1 MTSFPSEKSK
11 WTPKSLSRSLLLVT
25 LVAQVT
31 SSTVA
36 TQANLPGDWPT
47 YGNGPAHTG
56 YFPGTLNGLPFAL
69 KWQTPMPHAVIS
81 QAAIGGGRVYF
92 SVGDYYS
99 AMTLRALDANTG
111 QGVWT
116 NALASTVRVG
126 PPTYDS
132 GSVFMQQGD
141 SVNPSYLKGY
151 DAATG
156 HTNWAASFISQGYHY
171 MAPVVAGGMVFTDTG
186 YYHGLTG
193 FSRANGAQQW
203 FWQLGGSEQWAP
215 AYYNG
220 EVYVWLGSFSE
231 YDPAIGT
238 LNWNL
243 TNGLSG
249 GASSRTVA
257 IADGRAYFTSDS
269 SLYAIN
275 LALHTN
281 AWSLSGPFSGT
292 PAVANG
298 IVYAVSNAVISAY
311 TTNGAFVRSYAA
323 SGGGATLYGQLIVTD
338 DVLIVGGS
346 YGIYVFRLADGTIQQ
361 YISSARPPYGIY
373 YSSVISLANNTLYVT
388 SSDQNVYAY
397 AATPTTAVA
406 LTNYARLANGAF
418 QFGFT
423 NTPGATFS
431 AWATTNPA
439 LALSNWAFLGSI
451 TQASPGMYQ
460 FTDTQATNTSR
471 RFYPVPSP

>member
-1 MTSFPSEKSK
+1 
-11 WTPKSLSRSLLLVT
+11 V
-25 LVAQVT
+25 
-31 SSTVA
+31 
-36 TQANLPGDWPT
+36 
-47 YGNGPAHTG
+47 
-56 YFPGTLNGLPFAL
+56 L
-69 KWQTPMPHAVIS
+69 KWKTPMPNAVIS
-81 QAAIGGGRVYF
+81 QAAIGGGRVNF

-99 AMTLRALDANTG
+99 AMTLCALDANTG

-132 GSVFMQQGD
+132 GAVFMQQGD
-141 SVNPSYLKGY
+141 VVNLSYLKSY

-156 HTNWAASFISQGYHY
+156 HTNWAAPYSSQGYHY

-193 FSRANGAQQW
+193 FTRSNGAQQW

-231 YDPAIGT
+231 YDPPTGA

-249 GASSRTVA
+249 NASSRTVA
-257 IADGRAYFTSDS
+257 IAGGLAYFTSDS
-269 SLYAIN
+269 SLYAVN

-281 AWSLSGPFSGT
+281 AWSLSGPFTGT
-292 PAVANG
+292 PSVANG
-298 IVYAVSNAVISAY
+298 LVYAVSNSVINAY
-311 TTNGAFVRSYAA
+311 TTNGVFVRSYAA
-323 SGGGATLYGQLIVTD
+323 TGGGATLYGQLIVTD

-361 YISSARPPYGIY
+361 YISSARPPFGIY
-373 YSSVISLANNTLYVT
+373 YSSVLSPANNILYVT

-397 AATPTTAVA
+397 AATPTTAIT
-406 LTNYARLANGAF
+406 LTNLARLANGAF

-423 NTPGATFS
+423 NIPGATFS
-431 AWATTNPA
+431 AWAATSPV
-439 LALSNWAFLGSI
+439 LSLSNWTFLGSI
-451 TQASPGMYQ
+451 AQASAGLYQ
-460 FTDTQATNTSR
+460 FTDPQATNNSR
-471 RFYPVPSP
+471 RFYRVRSP

>member
-1 MTSFPSEKSK
+1 MDPKI
-11 WTPKSLSRSLLLVT
+11 KSLSRFPLLLLFAV
-25 LVAQVT
+25 LPAL
-31 SSTVA
+31 STVA
-36 TQANLPGDWPT
+36 AQPNLPGGWPT

-56 YFPGTLNGLPFAL
+56 YFPGTLNGLPFML

-81 QAAIGGGRVYF
+81 QAAIGGGSVYF

-99 AMTLRALDANTG
+99 AMTLRALDASTG

-126 PPTYDS
+126 PPTYDA
-132 GSVFMQQGD
+132 GAVFMQQGD
-141 SVNPSYLKGY
+141 ASPNTSYLRSY
-151 DAATG
+151 DAASG
-156 HTNWAASFISQGYHY
+156 HTNWAAPFISQGYHY

-193 FSRANGAQQW
+193 INRTSGAQQW

-215 AYYNG
+215 AYHNG
-220 EVYVWLGSFSE
+220 KVYVWLGSFSE
-231 YDPAIGT
+231 YDPTTGA
-238 LNWNL
+238 LDWNL

-249 GASSRTVA
+249 GASGRTVA
-257 IADGRAYFTSDS
+257 IANGRAYFTSDS
-269 SLYAIN
+269 SLCAVD
-275 LALHTN
+275 LALQTN
-281 AWSLSGPFSGT
+281 VWSLNGPFTGT

-298 IVYAVSNAVISAY
+298 IVYAVSNSVVSAY
-311 TTNGAFVRSYAA
+311 TTNGVFVRSYTA

-346 YGIYVFRLADGTIQQ
+346 YGIYVFRLADGSLQQ

-397 AATPTTAVA
+397 SATPTTAVT
-406 LTNYARLANGAF
+406 LTNLTLLANGSF
-418 QFGFT
+418 QFSFT
-423 NTPGATFS
+423 NIPGATFS
-431 AWATTNPA
+431 AWAATN
-439 LALSNWAFLGSI
+439 LALSMSNWTFLGSI
-451 TQASPGMYQ
+451 TQGSPGVYQ
-460 FTDTQATNTSR
+460 FTDVQATNISR
-471 RFYPVPSP
+471 RFYQVRSP